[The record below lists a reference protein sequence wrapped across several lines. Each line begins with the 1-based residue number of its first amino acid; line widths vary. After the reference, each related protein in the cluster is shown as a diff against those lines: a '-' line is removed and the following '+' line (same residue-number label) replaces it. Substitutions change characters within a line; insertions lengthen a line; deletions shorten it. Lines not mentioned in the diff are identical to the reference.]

1 MDISI
6 VLTRKGDEPMTVGL
20 VITLLLI
27 GFIGSFLSGM
37 LGIGGAIINY
47 PMLLFLPAL
56 LGVAHYSAHE
66 VSGMIAIQVF
76 FASLSGVLALRKE
89 NVMNYRLIGYMGT
102 AIVIGSLAGGYGGR
116 YLSEEIVNMIYAILA
131 TIAAVMMLIP
141 RKGNDDK
148 REMEKI
154 EFNRVM
160 AVISAFIVGIS
171 SGVVGAG
178 GAFILVPIMLTVLK
192 IPARITIASSLA
204 ITFISSIGSS
214 VGKIMAG
221 HILFW
226 PTVVIVLASVLAA
239 PLGTKVSKRMN
250 AKVLQLILAILIV
263 GTAIKIWFDLLS
275 K

>member
-1 MDISI
+1 
-6 VLTRKGDEPMTVGL
+6 MTVGL

-102 AIVIGSLAGGYGGR
+102 AIIIGSLAGGYGGR
-116 YLSEEIVNMIYAILA
+116 YLPEEIVNMIYAILA

-154 EFNRVM
+154 EFNRVI

-214 VGKIMAG
+214 VGKLMAG
-221 HILFW
+221 HILLW

>member
-1 MDISI
+1 
-6 VLTRKGDEPMTVGL
+6 MTVSL
-20 VITLLLI
+20 AITLFLI

-47 PMLLFLPAL
+47 PMLLFLPAM
-56 LGVAHYSAHE
+56 LGVADYSAHE

-89 NVMNYRLIGYMGT
+89 NVMNDRLIVYMGT
-102 AIVIGSLAGGYGGR
+102 SIIVGSLAGGYGGR
-116 YLSEEIVNMIYAILA
+116 YLSEELVNMIYAILA
-131 TIAAVMMLIP
+131 TIAAIMMFIP
-141 RKGNDDK
+141 RKGNDDNHGTE
-148 REMEKI
+148 RI
-154 EFNRVM
+154 EFNRVI
-160 AVISAFIVGIS
+160 AVISAVIVGIS

-178 GAFILVPIMLTVLK
+178 GAFILVPIMLTVLR

-214 VGKIMAG
+214 VGKLMAG

-250 AKVLQLILAILIV
+250 AKALQLILAILIV
-263 GTAIKIWFDLLS
+263 GTAMKIWIDLFS